1 MQNGNPTRKNDLQ
14 HAARPATCC
23 PHLGISDDPHS
34 WLSFPNP
41 GNFCYYA
48 KQPRSLTE
56 VHQKFF
62 CLSQNHNQCPVYQ
75 SSGDQ
80 PLPEAIVYKAQVEEK
95 IDDPRRME
103 IAAAVLVL
111 IGIILFS
118 VLMNIRSQAGERA
131 ALMTA
136 AAQTPTIDSLAI
148 HLTQEA
154 ALPSATPVPPTATA
168 THFPTWTPTAT
179 KTPNPTPTPEPTH
192 FAEFG
197 ERFGANQEYVLYR
210 LNDGESLENVA
221 KAYETRAEVIRA
233 SNILI
238 EGASVQP
245 GTVLLLMPGVTDPSG
260 LIKFKIV
267 QVLVPT
273 LPKHI
278 AAQNNVPLEI
288 LVEYNQIDPERLVPG
303 GRWLF
308 FPVQ

>member
-1 MQNGNPTRKNDLQ
+1 MEEEYPHT
-14 HAARPATCC
+14 ARPATCC
-23 PHLGISDDPHS
+23 PYLGLLDDPHS

-41 GNFCYYA
+41 GNVCFHA
-48 KQPRSLTE
+48 LPPQSLVE
-56 VHQKFF
+56 EHQKDF

-75 SSGDQ
+75 TSGDQ
-80 PLPEAIVYKAQVEEK
+80 PLPVALVHSIPAREK
-95 IDDPRRME
+95 IADPRRMA
-103 IAAAVLVL
+103 IAAAAIIL
-111 IGIILFS
+111 IGIILIS
-118 VLMNIRSQAGERA
+118 VLIDIRSQAAERA

-136 AAQTPTIDSLAI
+136 AAQTPTLDPLAI

-154 ALPSATPVPPTATA
+154 MLPSATPVPPTATA
-168 THFPTWTPTAT
+168 TSVPTWTLTAT

-197 ERFGANQEYVLYR
+197 ERFGANQEYILYR
-210 LNDGESLENVA
+210 LNAGESLENVA
-221 KAYETRAEVIRA
+221 NAYETRAEVIRA
-233 SNILI
+233 SNIMI

-245 GTVLLLMPGVTDPSG
+245 GTVLLLMPGVTDPSR
-260 LIKFKIV
+260 LVKFKIV

-278 AAQNNVPLEI
+278 AAQYNVSLEI

>member
-1 MQNGNPTRKNDLQ
+1 MQDDIPHNL
-14 HAARPATCC
+14 RPATCC
-23 PHLGISDDPHS
+23 PYLGLQDDPHS

-41 GNFCYYA
+41 GNLCFHA
-48 KQPRSLTE
+48 QPPQSIVE
-56 VHQKFF
+56 EHQKYF
-62 CLSQNHNQCPVYQ
+62 CLSQNYNQCPVYQ

-80 PLPEAIVYKAQVEEK
+80 PLPEALVHAIPAKEK
-95 IDDPRRME
+95 IADPRRMA
-103 IAAAVLVL
+103 IAATVMVLV
-111 IGIILFS
+111 GIILFS
-118 VLMNIRSQAGERA
+118 VLITIRSQAAERS

-136 AAQTPTIDSLAI
+136 AAQTPTVDPLAI

-168 THFPTWTPTAT
+168 TRVSTWTPTAT